1 MVTGQSASRTPE
13 IDEYLL
19 RNEICVALVR
29 RHWAMLAPQ
38 GIAIVLTWTLWALVL
53 QAGPGLY
60 LTSVAVSFYILS
72 AAWFGWLVTEW
83 YLEQL
88 AVTDK
93 RVLLVSGLLTK
104 KLAVMPLSK
113 VTDMTYERDPW
124 GRILGYGTFVM
135 ESAGQHQAL
144 SRIEFV
150 RNPDRLYHR
159 LSQQLF
165 GGGVPSLSAPAL
177 DAPPVNPLSA
187 AGTQRLPRI

>member
-1 MVTGQSASRTPE
+1 MALWRSPSQTRE
-13 IDEYLL
+13 IDAYLL
-19 RNEICVALVR
+19 RGEICVALVR

-38 GIAIVLTWTLWALVL
+38 ALAVAVTWTLWAIVL
-53 QAGPGLY
+53 AAHPGPY
-60 LTSVAVSFYILS
+60 LASVATSFFILS
-72 AAWFGWLVTEW
+72 ALWFGWLLFEW
-83 YLEQL
+83 YHEQL

-93 RVLLVSGLLTK
+93 RLLLVSGLFTK
-104 KLAVMPLSK
+104 KLAVMPLTK

-124 GRILGYGTFVM
+124 GRMLGYGTFVM

-165 GGGVPSLSAPAL
+165 GGGVPTLSAPRGAL
-177 DAPPVNPLSA
+177 PDPADA
-187 AGTQRLPRI
+187 AGTMRLPQVR